1 MRRHAGRQTDA
12 PMHDL
17 HTMAHVSNRDLPLDV
32 FFNKLGMTETCR
44 RLMEDP
50 SLIAGIRI
58 DALDSSETIQRPNP
72 RNPLDFGASKDFPWL
87 RSSLPRL
94 MRRHNI
100 ACLFDT
106 TLGRPGLAIAESRN
120 GFSEESLWLS

>member
-1 MRRHAGRQTDA
+1 MRRHAGRQTDT

-17 HTMAHVSNRDLPLDV
+17 HTMAHVSNRDSPLDV

-44 RLMEDP
+44 RLVEDP

-58 DALDSSETIQRPNP
+58 DALDSFETVQRPNP

-87 RSSLPRL
+87 RSDLAPIDAPAQHLVPFLRDSEP
-94 MRRHNI
+94 
-100 ACLFDT
+100 AK
-106 TLGRPGLAIAESRN
+106 LGHCRIPERILRGVSVA
-120 GFSEESLWLS
+120 